1 MGAIF
6 AKTKKKESRVT
17 EQDKAILQLKQQR
30 DKLKQYQK
38 KIILNLEKE
47 KEVARQLLKNGKKDK
62 ALLLL
67 KKKKFQEQMLTKTD
81 SQLDNLETMVHDIEF
96 AQVEMKVL
104 DGLKVGNEAL
114 KKMHDVLSVEDVEK
128 IMDETQEGIAKQR
141 EIDELIS
148 GSFTEEDDASV
159 LEELDKLIADS
170 LPEVEKEEEEEEEES
185 VKLPDVPSEEP
196 LAEQQKKKTSKSN
209 EEKVL
214 VAA

>member
-1 MGAIF
+1 M
-6 AKTKKKESRVT
+6 VT
-17 EQDKAILQLKQQR
+17 RIGKNGKFYANFKQLKQQR